1 MIQAKNIVP
10 RSGSQACLVSYL
22 FSFVSRNSRSRQD
35 QNLGCDPGILSWVPS
50 TPDCI
55 WEHSGWITAQWYGPA
70 RREGGGR
77 EELTKKRVCRLSA
90 LWKSQICWSLIQ
102 EQDSTLT
109 INITVCGEL
118 MIDLEKSWHLTH
130 LFKQHQDSSSSAHS
144 QITQSSPVWAQH
156 KYTSKH
162 CTSLNNPILTN
173 ILYWQKI
180 PEIFKSLD
188 NTIVLIHSNL
198 ISPQWHVWWC

>member
-1 MIQAKNIVP
+1 M
-10 RSGSQACLVSYL
+10 
-22 FSFVSRNSRSRQD
+22 
-35 QNLGCDPGILSWVPS
+35 SWVPS

-55 WEHSGWITAQWYGPA
+55 REHSGWITAQWYGLA

-144 QITQSSPVWAQH
+144 QITQSSPAWAQH

-162 CTSLNNPILTN
+162 CTSLNNPILYKHIVFSVLT
-173 ILYWQKI
+173 IDRKYQKSS
-180 PEIFKSLD
+180 KSLD

-198 ISPQWHVWWC
+198 ISLSLPQLHVWWCFSAVLVQIIRIFK

>member
-1 MIQAKNIVP
+1 MMT
-10 RSGSQACLVSYL
+10 R
-22 FSFVSRNSRSRQD
+22 
-35 QNLGCDPGILSWVPS
+35 DPELSS
-50 TPDCI
+50 KYSSDCI
-55 WEHSGWITAQWYGPA
+55 REHSGWITSQWYGLA

-130 LFKQHQDSSSSAHS
+130 LFKQHQDSSSAHS
-144 QITQSSPVWAQH
+144 QITQSSPFWAH

-162 CTSLNNPILTN
+162 CTSLNNPILYKHIVFSVLTEN
-173 ILYWQKI
+173 TRNLQVTWQQNCS
-180 PEIFKSLD
+180 FSLQSD
-188 NTIVLIHSNL
+188 FAVSM
-198 ISPQWHVWWC
+198 PQLHVWWCFSAVLVQIIRIFK